1 VSTSLIA
8 VAVDLWGFCSSFS
21 EAVAEVGLV
30 ARYTR
35 NDARTPVLDHA
46 WEANCSSRMRRGE
59 GGKLTVGMDGE
70 DEWMARERIWE
81 KTV

>member
-1 VSTSLIA
+1 
-8 VAVDLWGFCSSFS
+8 
-21 EAVAEVGLV
+21 
-30 ARYTR
+30 
-35 NDARTPVLDHA
+35 
-46 WEANCSSRMRRGE
+46 MRRGE

>member
-1 VSTSLIA
+1 MSTSLIA

-46 WEANCSSRMRRGE
+46 WEANCSSR
-59 GGKLTVGMDGE
+59 
-70 DEWMARERIWE
+70 
-81 KTV
+81 